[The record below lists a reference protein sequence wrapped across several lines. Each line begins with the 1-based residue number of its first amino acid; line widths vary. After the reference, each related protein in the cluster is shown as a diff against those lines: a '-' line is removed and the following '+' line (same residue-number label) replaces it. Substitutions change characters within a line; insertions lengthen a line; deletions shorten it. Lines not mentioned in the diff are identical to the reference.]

1 MHWASKGVAWIN
13 TDTKH
18 LTGYGHYGSDPSPHH
33 ALGGWY
39 LERKKVVE
47 KPTKVWYLNTWICG
61 RCVFY
66 YHCFLLLL
74 IITLLLL
81 FISCC
86 KMMFPLVNPPFGKS
100 TRIIYVFFCVRTPCM
115 GNVMISQEFFGY
127 PLFGDSHTILAT
139 QQQKNRWKGC
149 GPGKLWGEDH
159 QKNKH
164 HGNMLLNF
172 FWGNCIYIYV

>member
-1 MHWASKGVAWIN
+1 MDQHRYQA
-13 TDTKH
+13 
-18 LTGYGHYGSDPSPHH
+18 TGYGHYGSDPSPHH

-39 LERKKVVE
+39 LERKKVAE

-100 TRIIYVFFCVRTPCM
+100 TRIIYVFFLCP
-115 GNVMISQEFFGY
+115 
-127 PLFGDSHTILAT
+127 DSLHGKCDD
-139 QQQKNRWKGC
+139 Q
-149 GPGKLWGEDH
+149 PGI
-159 QKNKH
+159 
-164 HGNMLLNF
+164 
-172 FWGNCIYIYV
+172 FWVPTFWRQPYDSSNPTTKE